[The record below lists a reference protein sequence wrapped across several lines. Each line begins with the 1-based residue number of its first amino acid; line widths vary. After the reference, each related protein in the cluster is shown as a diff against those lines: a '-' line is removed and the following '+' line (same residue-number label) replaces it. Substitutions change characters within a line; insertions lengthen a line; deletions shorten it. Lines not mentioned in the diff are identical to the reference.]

1 MCIKCKHLSKRGHH
15 PRLPFSF
22 FFLIKQA
29 NMNLHDDDRHS
40 DTLDDYNA
48 PLHGSILLSSTD
60 QLVEDYTYIYD
71 PLVVSPSSLSS
82 SSPSSASGGSGH
94 PFMPSQQQTLP
105 SPLSSVPSLAW
116 PPYYPAMDVY
126 PHVSNADGEYWP
138 RFSDGVDYD
147 TYTLSSS
154 PEELATPHNDVVPS
168 SSSRASTF
176 HLMMPPI
183 GLSSPYHHPPTT
195 TTHSAV
201 VGGTTTGIASDT
213 KAASTSSCDRKKRGV
228 KRTKEKNKCMNCG
241 ATKTPTWRRGP
252 ITRWLLCNAC
262 GL

>member
-1 MCIKCKHLSKRGHH
+1 M
-15 PRLPFSF
+15 
-22 FFLIKQA
+22 
-29 NMNLHDDDRHS
+29 
-40 DTLDDYNA
+40 
-48 PLHGSILLSSTD
+48 LLSSTD
-60 QLVEDYTYIYD
+60 QMVEDYTYIYD

-82 SSPSSASGGSGH
+82 SSASGSSH

-105 SPLSSVPSLAW
+105 SPLSSVPSLSW
-116 PPYYPAMDVY
+116 PPYYPSMDVY

-154 PEELATPHNDVVPS
+154 PEELTTPNHDERPTSYMVPS
-168 SSSRASTF
+168 SSRGTF

-183 GLSSPYHHPPTT
+183 GVSSQFHHPTT
-195 TTHSAV
+195 TTTTTHCA
-201 VGGTTTGIASDT
+201 VGGTTTTGGMASNT
-213 KAASTSSCDRKKRGV
+213 KAVATTSSCDRKKRGV
-228 KRTKEKNKCMNCG
+228 KRTKEKKKCMNCG

>member
-1 MCIKCKHLSKRGHH
+1 
-15 PRLPFSF
+15 
-22 FFLIKQA
+22 
-29 NMNLHDDDRHS
+29 MNLYDDDRHS

-82 SSPSSASGGSGH
+82 SSPSSASGGSH
-94 PFMPSQQQTLP
+94 PFMPSQQQQTLP

-147 TYTLSSS
+147 SCTLSSS
-154 PEELATPHNDVVPS
+154 PEELATPRNDVP

-183 GLSSPYHHPPTT
+183 GVSSPYHHPPTT
-195 TTHSAV
+195 TTTHSAV
-201 VGGTTTGIASDT
+201 VGGSTASTGIASDT
-213 KAASTSSCDRKKRGV
+213 KAVSTSSCDRKKRGA
-228 KRTKEKNKCMNCG
+228 KRTKEKKKCMNCG